1 MAKKDYYEV
10 LGISKNA
17 DEKTIKQAYRKMAK
31 KYHPDTNQGN
41 PQAEEKFKE
50 VTEAYNV
57 LSDKEKRKM
66 YDQFGF
72 GAFDGSNGEYTQGS
86 GNPFR
91 RDGFSGASSGNY
103 QEFHFEDGYM
113 DDFLKDFFGHGFGG
127 REDGFGFEHRNY
139 TQKGQD
145 AEAKI
150 SISFEDAVSGCDKVI
165 RFQNS
170 DGTEQALKVHI
181 PAGIDSGKKIRLKG
195 KGDPGM
201 SGGTPGD
208 LYLQITVREKQGITR
223 KGNDIYTMIQI
234 PYTTAVFGGETI
246 VHTLY
251 GDVSCKIKEGTQSGS
266 KIRLRGKGMPVMNHP
281 SEKGDQYVTV
291 EIIVPKYLSPDARE
305 KLREYQKVS
314 GM

>member
-10 LGISKNA
+10 LGVSRNA
-17 DEKTIKQAYRKMAK
+17 DEKTIKQAYRKLAK
-31 KYHPDTNQGN
+31 KYHPDTNRGN
-41 PQAEEKFKE
+41 SQAEEKFKE
-50 VTEAYNV
+50 ITEAYNV
-57 LSDKEKRKM
+57 LSDEEKRKM
-66 YDQFGF
+66 YDQYGF
-72 GAFDGSNGEYTQGS
+72 EDDSFTGQNTGS
-86 GNPFR
+86 
-91 RDGFSGASSGNY
+91 Y
-103 QEFHFEDGYM
+103 QEYHFEDGYM
-113 DDFLKDFFGHGFGG
+113 DDFLKDFFGHDFGRR
-127 REDGFGFEHRNY
+127 REGFGFGHRNY
-139 TQKGQD
+139 EQKGQD

-150 SISFEDAVSGCDKVI
+150 AISFEDAVSGCDKVI
-165 RFQNS
+165 RFQNA
-170 DGTEQALKVHI
+170 DGTEQSLKVHI

-195 KGDPGM
+195 KGEPGVN
-201 SGGTPGD
+201 GGAPGD
-208 LYLQITVREKQGITR
+208 LFLQVTVREKQGITR
-223 KGNDIYTMIQI
+223 KGDDIYTTIQI